1 MMRRFCMVRR
11 VSMAIARLL
20 ALALDLDVGYFD
32 RTEML
37 GKPIATMRLLRYQ
50 GNLWSYE
57 DHRAL

>member
-1 MMRRFCMVRR
+1 MVRR